1 MVPMKIPRS
10 RLRITAY
17 HIVDAS
23 RVPWMRSHGRGGCP
37 DGVEIPASTSWF
49 CVATVP

>member
-1 MVPMKIPRS
+1 MKTPRS

-23 RVPWMRSHGRGGCP
+23 PVPWTRSHGRGGVP
-37 DGVEIPASTSWF
+37 LGGAIPASTSW
-49 CVATVP
+49 CWVAIVP